1 MSMLICTSTFK
12 VGYIWVMNEHE
23 LTNVHTYCMYV
34 FGLKEKKKKKSNMWR
49 EHFTFSLLVIMPNKW
64 QQHQTNLL
72 HPRQCFFFF
81 GLPLCHTELKTN
93 WWHVE
98 RCDLH
103 TRVAVHKRSQPT
115 CPERLWLSRCA
126 QPTPPTAL
134 WTSSTSSSP
143 KTLTHW
149 PTGGKRGRRASQ
161 SPLLERQMAIFFP
174 KHSKKE
180 QTYIKLAL
188 LGMLVLERSVE
199 NKGIKHDLQY
209 VLHFKITRANVW
221 IWNRDESL

>member
-1 MSMLICTSTFK
+1 
-12 VGYIWVMNEHE
+12 
-23 LTNVHTYCMYV
+23 
-34 FGLKEKKKKKSNMWR
+34 MWR
-49 EHFTFSLLVIMPNKW
+49 EHFTLSLLISHHTCPINGNNIKQICCIHVSA
-64 QQHQTNLL
+64 
-72 HPRQCFFFF
+72 FFFF
-81 GLPLCHTELKTN
+81 GLPLCQTELKTN

-174 KHSKKE
+174 KLSKKE
-180 QTYIKLAL
+180 VLHKPSTARNAGPGEICREQRYIKQ
-188 LGMLVLERSVE
+188 
-199 NKGIKHDLQY
+199 DLQS
-209 VLHFKITRANVW
+209 VFLFKITQANVW
-221 IWNRDESL
+221 ILSRDESL